1 MNQSSF
7 QAIWL
12 GLCMGLIMVAAVMQV
27 VAPEYPL
34 FILINFSI
42 GMIILIAMAFINR
55 TTILKILRT
64 QTFKNTFANILTIF
78 LVSSILGMLNY
89 LIYKNDHY
97 FDFTT
102 QGVHSLSDQSKKIA
116 EDLTDELSFILYA
129 RRENWDR
136 FLNLLNLYHQFN
148 QQIKIHAIDID
159 TNPGLVHAHNIKE
172 EGTVIAK
179 YQGRQLS
186 FVLVDELSVTNTILR
201 LIRRKNLK
209 IYYTTGHSEINLK
222 QQDQEGGSYL
232 YSKLASSG
240 YELSEFD
247 LLKEPMVPKD
257 AHLLMILGPKDGFLD
272 IELSSIDNY
281 LAQGGAL
288 LVTLAPEFNEVKLS
302 GLYSLLKKY
311 GVNFHNSIIL
321 DRLAAVQG
329 SQATIPIITEFH
341 PEHSITKNFKGKI
354 LLPLSAALS
363 NTYQQGKN
371 YISLVQSNNFPGSF
385 AETNFDEVIKG
396 HATYDDKDIKG
407 PVDII
412 VAVEQQS
419 TQGRMIISGSSSFI
433 VNGYQTQSSNFNF
446 FLNLVAWGLGDEG
459 VISLNRP
466 TLTNEMIILSSS
478 QITLIFYFAI
488 VFLPFAMFAMAIY
501 FYRRRLKK

>member
-179 YQGRQLS
+179 
-186 FVLVDELSVTNTILR
+186 
-201 LIRRKNLK
+201 
-209 IYYTTGHSEINLK
+209 
-222 QQDQEGGSYL
+222 
-232 YSKLASSG
+232 
-240 YELSEFD
+240 
-247 LLKEPMVPKD
+247 
-257 AHLLMILGPKDGFLD
+257 
-272 IELSSIDNY
+272 
-281 LAQGGAL
+281 
-288 LVTLAPEFNEVKLS
+288 
-302 GLYSLLKKY
+302 
-311 GVNFHNSIIL
+311 
-321 DRLAAVQG
+321 
-329 SQATIPIITEFH
+329 
-341 PEHSITKNFKGKI
+341 
-354 LLPLSAALS
+354 
-363 NTYQQGKN
+363 
-371 YISLVQSNNFPGSF
+371 
-385 AETNFDEVIKG
+385 
-396 HATYDDKDIKG
+396 
-407 PVDII
+407 
-412 VAVEQQS
+412 
-419 TQGRMIISGSSSFI
+419 
-433 VNGYQTQSSNFNF
+433 
-446 FLNLVAWGLGDEG
+446 
-459 VISLNRP
+459 
-466 TLTNEMIILSSS
+466 
-478 QITLIFYFAI
+478 
-488 VFLPFAMFAMAIY
+488 
-501 FYRRRLKK
+501 